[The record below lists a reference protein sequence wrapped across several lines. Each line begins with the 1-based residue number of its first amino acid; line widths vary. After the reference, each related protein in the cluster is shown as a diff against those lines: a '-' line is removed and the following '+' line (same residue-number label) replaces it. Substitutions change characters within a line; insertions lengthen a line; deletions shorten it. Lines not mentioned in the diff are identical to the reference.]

1 MTEALKHDE
10 KMKENSKLKKYVKRT
25 TAFFR
30 KSLAS
35 VKSGGEL
42 GSASDDDYDSEEE
55 TKITERLSPVVR
67 RKIIFP

>member
-55 TKITERLSPVVR
+55 T
-67 RKIIFP
+67 